1 MDSVCHSIYS
11 YVIAKQ
17 KVCLFAVVRDLGI
30 NIKVAEKYLSDLI
43 KMKLIKFDFVFN
55 TNKRRDA
62 VRKIYKSPLN
72 K

>member
-1 MDSVCHSIYS
+1 
-11 YVIAKQ
+11 
-17 KVCLFAVVRDLGI
+17 VVRDLGI